1 MRLNRGWAVLPAAW
15 LLAWAAPAGAQQV
28 TPQRLTLKE
37 AIGLALKKNLG
48 VRVAGTEVDELEGT
62 RERRRASLLPR
73 ASGDLLANRQN
84 IYLGAMGI
92 SVPIIPSV
100 VGPFAHYDFR
110 LAASQSL
117 IDRQAY
123 HNWKASEKQA
133 QAAKLSYQDTRDLI
147 VREAAGLYLQ
157 SEAAEAEVEAA
168 QSRVQTSQ
176 TLETLAKDQHDQ
188 GLATAIDVVRAQV
201 QLARDQQS
209 LLVAQDNYQTS
220 LLALARFLGLSPG
233 TPLEL
238 AEKLQFRHIDTPDV
252 DQALPTAL
260 AVRDDYRALFSEQQ
274 SLVEQQKASHA
285 RYLPTFGINGNYG
298 AAGRNFGT
306 MPSSGGIEGIVSVTI
321 FDRDRT
327 GEKQQLE
334 SRVERLKAQ
343 IADLARA
350 IEQDLRKAVL
360 DLRSAEQQ
368 VTVTQANLDLAQREL
383 TLAEDRFRNGVTDN
397 IEVITAQDALTSA
410 QDDHIAAVA
419 EHEDASAALARALGA
434 TEKNYGKYVGDAERA
449 GSAEGQKGVNQP

>member
-1 MRLNRGWAVLPAAW
+1 MNKRWQIAVRIC
-15 LLAWAAPAGAQQV
+15 LALATSVSLAGAQQ
-28 TPQRLTLKE
+28 TPQKLTLND
-37 AIGLALKKNLG
+37 AIQMALKKN
-48 VRVAGTEVDELEGT
+48 VNVQVSATEISEAEGART
-62 RERRRASLLPR
+62 RNLAALLPH
-73 ASGDLLANRQN
+73 ASGDVLANLLKN
-84 IYLGAMGI
+84 NLSIEGLSFPGI
-92 SVPIIPSV
+92 PKT
-100 VGPFAHYDFR
+100 VGPYAYYDFR
-110 LAASQSL
+110 VFGSQS
-117 IDRQAY
+117 IVDRQAY
-123 HNWKASEKQA
+123 HNWKASIQEED
-133 QAAKLSYQDTRDLI
+133 AAKLSYQDTRDLI

-434 TEKNYGKYVGDAERA
+434 TEKNYGKYIGDAERA